1 MTELPAYI
9 KQYGYIATRR
19 GDSYIVEYMV
29 GGHDPNEE
37 GRVELTIEEME
48 TIYNNPDKWDEVI
61 VQAENRSRGQ
71 PT

>member
-9 KQYGYIATRR
+9 KQYGYIATRK

-29 GGHDPNEE
+29 GGHDPYEE

-61 VQAENRSRGQ
+61 VQAEE
-71 PT
+71 